1 MLGNEKHPYVTCVT
15 VRNVYVSHIS
25 KMSIYKELKEK
36 FTMKNAYTDWE
47 DYRNKLTDIVSKYA
61 GDSLL
66 IVGAGRCMDYDLN
79 KLSKNFKHITLSDID
94 EDALEEG
101 VKRYKDEQD
110 KNITGDRAEI
120 VRKIVSINGLY
131 EADINLFCEE
141 LFAYVRAYGNK
152 LTEAIYEEKIADM
165 LCSLKERMLL
175 VMNKNEGFFKEKSYD
190 VIVCSG
196 VYSQLLSMLSF
207 FICSLAQSISDAGI
221 FDGKGV
227 AKKAEKMLSDINN
240 ELIPIINK
248 RLINASKN
256 VVIFGNEYFNS
267 GGVEGAYQCISDI
280 KNNYGAEEILLN
292 WTFNKSDNVK
302 YDMLIQIVKK

>member
-36 FTMKNAYTDWE
+36 FIMKNAYTDWE

-120 VRKIVSINGLY
+120 DRKIVSINGLY

-152 LTEAIYEEKIADM
+152 LTEALYEEKISDM
-165 LCSLKERMLL
+165 ICGLKEQMILETK
-175 VMNKNEGFFKEKSYD
+175 KNEGFFKEKSYD

-227 AKKAEKMLSDINN
+227 ADKAEKMLSDINN
-240 ELIPIINK
+240 EIIPIINK
-248 RLINASKN
+248 RLVNASKN
-256 VVIFGNEYFNS
+256 VMIYGNEYFNS
-267 GGVEGAYQCISDI
+267 GGVEGAYQCIRDI
-280 KNNYGAEEILLN
+280 KSNNNTEEILLN
-292 WTFNKSDNVK
+292 WTFNKRDNID
-302 YDMLIQIVKK
+302 YDMLIQIIER